1 MVDHLLRP
9 SRWRWI
15 ALLLI
20 AALLLA
26 APPGSWA
33 DAPPPPDGYQEVA
46 ANDQFRLYVDPTTLA
61 FKVLDRR
68 SGYLWHS
75 GLDAVQEGDRLNRSW
90 QAFARSGVSIVYL
103 DARAVDTRTSLTNS
117 EHTLALTPVDGGIRA
132 EVTFVEYGI
141 SFAVVLQLEDDGV
154 RVTVP
159 FDSLREDN
167 PAFRLGKI
175 LLYPFLGAARGADLP
190 GYLVLPDGVG
200 SLIHFAEAT
209 RARNMAVW
217 RCYGPDL
224 GMLGRQTTARRDP
237 LAARINPALPPSLP
251 IYGIVH
257 EEGANAALAIIEDG
271 AGYAE
276 LNVHPAGVITN
287 YTFVH
292 PSFIYNESYFQATNR
307 SGAGVTTV
315 QPRPNAFDAVVRYRF
330 LAGDAADYVGIAR
343 SYQQYLTARGG
354 LPAPEPAA
362 DAIGIRLEFLGGDRE
377 PLLAWS
383 RFVPMTTL
391 EQMRAILADL
401 ALPRPEVI
409 LYGWQPGGATA
420 MPPTALHLDGALGGL
435 DELRALVDAVAAQDG
450 HVALYDDPQA
460 AFRGE
465 PGYSPRVDLAMA
477 ITSDTLE
484 GYNRYFNYYFTIDA
498 LADRLRPL
506 AEDIAARLPALGL
519 ALDGIGWNLYSDF
532 RTRTDPFSREDA
544 IDAYRALLADLP
556 VRLGLYR
563 PSDYLLSAAR
573 AYYDLPLSANGYIY
587 TTQTVPLL
595 PIVLSGY
602 VPYYGTALNF
612 SSDRQ
617 TDLLRHAEYGIYP
630 SYFLTHEPTAAMLNT
645 PSAWIYTSAYAQWG
659 AEIRQTYDW
668 LNARIGPAAGQ
679 AIVDHERLADGVF
692 ATTFASGWQI
702 IVNYTDR
709 PFERAG
715 VRVGP
720 RDAVGIE
727 GGA

>member
-26 APPGSWA
+26 APTGSRA

-46 ANDQFRLYVDPTTLA
+46 ANEQFRLYVDPTTLA

-75 GLDAVQEGDRLNRSW
+75 GLDTVQEGDRLNRSW

-117 EHTLALTPVDGGIRA
+117 EHTLVITPIEGGIRA

-141 SFAVVLQLEDDGV
+141 RFAVILQLEDDGV
-154 RVTVP
+154 RVVVP
-159 FDSLREDN
+159 FDSLREDD
-167 PAFRLGKI
+167 PDFRLGKI
-175 LLYPFLGAARGADLP
+175 LLYPFLGAARGADIP

-200 SLIHFAEAT
+200 SLIHFADTT

-224 GMLGRQTTARRDP
+224 GMLGRQP
-237 LAARINPALPPSLP
+237 FNPRINPALPPSLP

-257 EEGANAALAIIEDG
+257 GEGANAVLAIIEDG

-276 LNVHPAGVITN
+276 LNAHPAGVITN
-287 YTFVH
+287 YTFAH
-292 PSFIYNESYFQATNR
+292 AGFIYNESYFQATNR

-330 LAGDAADYVGIAR
+330 LTGEEADYVGIAR
-343 SYQQYLTARGG
+343 SYQRYLAARGG

-362 DAIGIRLEFLGGDRE
+362 GTIGIRLEFLGGDRE

-391 EQMRAILADL
+391 EQMHAILADL
-401 ALPRPEVI
+401 ALPRSEVI

-420 MPPTALHLDGALGGL
+420 MPPTALHLDGALGSL
-435 DELRALVDAVAAQDG
+435 EDLRALVDTVAVQG
-450 HVALYDDPQA
+450 GQVALYADPQA

-484 GYNRYFNYYFTIDA
+484 GYNRSFNHYFTSDA

-506 AEDIAARLPALGL
+506 AEDIAARLPGLGL

-532 RTRTDPFSREDA
+532 RTRADPFSREDA
-544 IDAYRALLADLP
+544 IDAYRALLAEMP

-563 PSDYLLSAAR
+563 PNDYLLNAAR
-573 AYYDLPLSANGYIY
+573 AYYDLPLTDNRYIY

-602 VPYYGTALNF
+602 MPYYGTALNF

-617 TDLLRHAEYGIYP
+617 ADLLRHAEYGIYP
-630 SYFLTHEPTAAMLNT
+630 SYFLTHQPTAAMLNT

-659 AEIRQTYDW
+659 PEIRETYAW
-668 LNARIGPAAGQ
+668 LNERIGPAAGQ

-692 ATTFASGWQI
+692 ATTFANRWQI

-715 VRVGP
+715 VRVEA
-720 RDAVGIE
+720 RDAIGIE
-727 GGA
+727 GGV